1 MYLSSHEC
9 VRGKQPSPSMTRS
22 LFYFLVIYFFLTYM
36 CTREGSVYF
45 NSRAVVMKGYE
56 LLLLAI
62 WEMLLVPQM
71 TKPKL
76 AYLFFLIKTHFWCFI
91 VVVA

>member
-1 MYLSSHEC
+1 MYLSSHQC
-9 VRGKQPSPSMTRS
+9 QGKTTFPLNDPFFV
-22 LFYFLVIYFFLTYM
+22 LFSKDLFFLAYM
-36 CTREGSVYF
+36 CTREGNIYF
-45 NSRAVVMKGYE
+45 KSRAVVMKGYE
-56 LLLLAI
+56 LLLLAM